1 MAPMTPRLP
10 ALTMHFEWSEDVVYK
25 QTIILDG
32 EAVARLRAA
41 GVDVGDPQAV
51 FEHIDQEN
59 DPDLT
64 LDGVE
69 IDGGGKTYERGEI
82 L

>member
-1 MAPMTPRLP
+1 MRL
-10 ALTMHFEWSEDVVYK
+10 HFEWSEDVVYK
-25 QTIILDG
+25 QTIDLDDD
-32 EAVARLRAA
+32 AVDRLRAA

-51 FEHIDQEN
+51 FELIEQEN
-59 DPDLT
+59 DPELS
-64 LDGVE
+64 LDGIE